1 MNYGYLEDNMTTLTR
16 TVVTEFSKTIET
28 FTPDHLT
35 QQGHY
40 RVGSKAVEEYWMNPE
55 TREIVTYKV
64 VHPENQGYCIGDH
77 VVEGIPDDDTDVGV
91 IVGFDL
97 PNRVAIVK
105 YEWWHYGKE
114 THYTPIC
121 LDDLVKIQ

>member
-1 MNYGYLEDNMTTLTR
+1 MTTLTR

-28 FTPDHLT
+28 FTPAYLT
-35 QQGHY
+35 QQGQY

-64 VHPENQGYCIGDH
+64 VNPENQGYCIGDH
-77 VVEGIPDDDTDVGV
+77 VAEGVPDDDTDVGV

-97 PNRVAIVK
+97 PNGVAIVK
-105 YEWWHYGKE
+105 YEWWNYGKE
-114 THYTPIC
+114 TYYTPIC
-121 LDDLVKIQ
+121 LDDLFKIQ